1 MAAKKTGSG
10 GRAKS
15 SATGTR
21 SASKRSGTARGS
33 SNKKS
38 ELTDLEE
45 CFLEELADMLH
56 AEKQLVKELPRMAE
70 ASRAPELRQAIE
82 MHLEQTRN
90 QVGRI
95 EEVFRTLEEEPHAEP
110 CEGMMGI
117 LKEGKELLEKTERG
131 PARDALIIGAAQ
143 KVEHYEIAS
152 YGTLCAWAEQL
163 GYDDACDLL
172 EQTLDEEKSADKKL
186 TRIAEGRLNR
196 ESSAMGGRMA
206 QGYSNRRGQ
215 QEQRGEYGG
224 QRMDRGSSAGMR
236 RPGEWQGDGDDR
248 YDERGGM
255 SQRWQQR
262 GRYESQQMNPEEGG
276 YGRYRD

>member
-10 GRAKS
+10 GRAKT

-21 SASKRSGTARGS
+21 SASKKSGNSRGNS
-33 SNKKS
+33 KKS
-38 ELTDLEE
+38 ELNDLEDG
-45 CFLEELADMLH
+45 FLEELADMLH

-70 ASRAPELRQAIE
+70 AARAPELREAIE
-82 MHLEQTRN
+82 MHLEQTQNHVQR
-90 QVGRI
+90 V
-95 EEVFRTLEEEPHAEP
+95 EEVFRTLDQEPHAEP
-110 CEGMMGI
+110 CEGMLGI
-117 LKEGKELLEKTERG
+117 LKEGKELLEKSERG

-163 GYDDACDLL
+163 GYNEACDLL
-172 EQTLDEEKSADKKL
+172 ERTLDEEKAADKKL

-196 ESSAMGGRMA
+196 ESTGMGGRMA
-206 QGYSNRRGQ
+206 QGYSRRGQ

-224 QRMDRGSSAGMR
+224 YRMDRGSSGMR
-236 RPGEWQGDGDDR
+236 SQNEWQGDGDDR
-248 YDERGGM
+248 YDEQGSQGTM
-255 SQRWQQR
+255 QRWQQQR
-262 GRYESQQMNPEEGG
+262 GRQDQFNQEQGG